1 MIQIEA
7 YLRPNFAEFYPVA
20 LGTSSLLV
28 LSVKLA
34 RLALKCRNQPPLF
47 LITIKQYE
55 VKFTDIVCFQRETKF
70 VHGRQLHVESRPY

>member
-1 MIQIEA
+1 MIQIEV
-7 YLRPNFAEFYPVA
+7 YLRPNIAEFYPVA

-47 LITIKQYE
+47 LIIIKQYE
-55 VKFTDIVCFQRETKF
+55 VKFTDIVYLQRETK
-70 VHGRQLHVESRPY
+70 VVLGGQLHVESRPY